1 MIFNALISA
10 WNGTVQ
16 PSTSKRTV
24 TFATL
29 ECLWTNASRLMM
41 ESWFWLV
48 LEKSLVGHFYNPTCC
63 AWLDILLDISSTNGL
78 GCIKGFQWM
87 SDEGKCR
94 PTCEKDTV
102 YWNHNVDILDDV
114 PDLEVCK
121 KHCSTVP
128 EAKFITY
135 RHSDGRCFC
144 VGARGVRDTFGYVTS
159 CPL

>member
-1 MIFNALISA
+1 MLPAAGRRAQLFYLLFTKPAQSLFVVPCTY
-10 WNGTVQ
+10 TVH
-16 PSTSKRTV
+16 V
-24 TFATL
+24 
-29 ECLWTNASRLMM
+29 
-41 ESWFWLV
+41 
-48 LEKSLVGHFYNPTCC
+48 
-63 AWLDILLDISSTNGL
+63 LLDISSTNGL

-94 PTCEKDTV
+94 PTCEKATV

-144 VGARGVRDTFGYVTS
+144 VGARGVQDTFGGVTS